1 MDESL
6 GAPPLKSSGRLF
18 PENPSLS
25 YVRKAHLSPKAMLN
39 IFEQQRN
46 CFTSWQK
53 DRAEL
58 KSPNGRENFMAKGWS
73 ALFADITKR
82 EIFHVLP

>member
-1 MDESL
+1 
-6 GAPPLKSSGRLF
+6 
-18 PENPSLS
+18 
-25 YVRKAHLSPKAMLN
+25 MLN